1 MTEKRFNEIMGY
13 LESLPSNLSE
23 WMGENDLRL
32 LVQTYYSQ
40 SYGWEIAVNVT
51 GFRLTS
57 NPFSLCIGKN
67 GWVRWSW
74 LIETEIDGFR
84 RVVRSPFYPLVRKFS
99 STRKPTR
106 IPIQYLPQLGLLSI
120 LLWKMVHDLRSVDF
134 LRVSAD
140 DKLSTSDLAV
150 YARYLSGEKSERIVV
165 GIKSDRIYPS
175 QNRYFRLVYYP
186 TEGKVD
192 GRWGSKENSVIYSKT
207 LYTYKEVLQFAQS
220 IIKAIE
226 VSDI

>member
-1 MTEKRFNEIMGY
+1 
-13 LESLPSNLSE
+13 
-23 WMGENDLRL
+23 
-32 LVQTYYSQ
+32 
-40 SYGWEIAVNVT
+40 
-51 GFRLTS
+51 
-57 NPFSLCIGKN
+57 
-67 GWVRWSW
+67 
-74 LIETEIDGFR
+74 
-84 RVVRSPFYPLVRKFS
+84 
-99 STRKPTR
+99 
-106 IPIQYLPQLGLLSI
+106 
-120 LLWKMVHDLRSVDF
+120 MVHDLRSVDF